1 MNRFI
6 VTNRKR
12 WLLIMKLVIKYL
24 DDNTKRLHTRRFNN
38 VVYNSSFEQWP
49 AEAQKLI
56 DDMGKTIISIYF
68 QTDLFER
75 LERNEHG

>member
-1 MNRFI
+1 
-6 VTNRKR
+6 
-12 WLLIMKLVIKYL
+12 MKLVIKYL
-24 DDNTKRLHTRRFNN
+24 DDNTRRLHTRTFNN
-38 VVYNSSFEQWP
+38 VIYGSSFEQWP

>member
-1 MNRFI
+1 
-6 VTNRKR
+6 
-12 WLLIMKLVIKYL
+12 MKLVIKYL
-24 DDNTKRLHTRRFNN
+24 DDNTRRLHTRTFNN
-38 VVYNSSFEQWP
+38 VIYRSSFEQWP

-68 QTDLFER
+68 QLDLFER

>member
-1 MNRFI
+1 
-6 VTNRKR
+6 
-12 WLLIMKLVIKYL
+12 MKLVVKYL
-24 DDNTKRLHTRRFNN
+24 DDNTRRLHTRTFNN
-38 VVYNSSFEQWP
+38 VIYGSSFEQWP

-68 QTDLFER
+68 QLDLFER

>member
-1 MNRFI
+1 
-6 VTNRKR
+6 
-12 WLLIMKLVIKYL
+12 MKLVVKYL
-24 DDNTKRLHTRRFNN
+24 DDNTRRLHTRTFNN
-38 VVYNSSFEQWP
+38 AIYGSSFEQWP

-68 QTDLFER
+68 QLDLFER

>member
-1 MNRFI
+1 M
-6 VTNRKR
+6 VKASGKR
-12 WLLIMKLVIKYL
+12 TRVETMKLVIKYL

-38 VVYNSSFEQWP
+38 VIYNSSFEQWP

-68 QTDLFER
+68 QADLFER
-75 LERNEHG
+75 LESNKHG